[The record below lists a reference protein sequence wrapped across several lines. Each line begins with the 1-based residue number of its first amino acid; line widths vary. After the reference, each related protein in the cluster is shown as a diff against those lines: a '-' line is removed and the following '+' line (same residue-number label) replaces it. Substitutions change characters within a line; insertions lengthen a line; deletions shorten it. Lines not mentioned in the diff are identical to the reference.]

1 MHVCPWSP
9 LACCHPN
16 RQHID
21 EALLAKTLRQ
31 KLADHLGV
39 KRLAKIEADE
49 LSPEEARRLV
59 MEGSA
64 LEARGLQS
72 VIREVARSHRPQQ
85 SSIAVIIQAPNLE
98 RLEERHQR
106 RLLEI
111 RAERISD
118 GESQ

>member
-1 MHVCPWSP
+1 MHEFSVAASVVESV
-9 LACCHPN
+9 LEFAA
-16 RQHID
+16 Q
-21 EALLAKTLRQ
+21 Q
-31 KLADHLGV
+31 KAARVLTV
-39 KRLAKIEADE
+39 RLAIGELTHVEAEE
-49 LSPEEARRLV
+49 LVFCYESITKGTAI
-59 MEGSA
+59 EGSA
-64 LEARGLQS
+64 LETRGLES

-111 RAERISD
+111 RVERISD